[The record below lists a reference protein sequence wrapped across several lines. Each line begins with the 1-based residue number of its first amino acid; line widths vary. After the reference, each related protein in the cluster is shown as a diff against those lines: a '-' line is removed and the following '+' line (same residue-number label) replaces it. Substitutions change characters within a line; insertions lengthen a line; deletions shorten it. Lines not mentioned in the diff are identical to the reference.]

1 MDNRIKMFM
10 EKYCKLPDTNNGME
24 YWKTMVE
31 YLKEENFLDEENLEI
46 LRECLSYDDEGIFSE
61 MHEDNGETKICYI
74 LERLIESERVYQE
87 KDQTDYGENHRIHL
101 ERRKEKGHADPSEE
115 KYIRNFF
122 GRAKKFYVLS
132 GIFMDQYERL
142 FKNFEKR
149 IKYRNYGKPSV
160 LPGNH
165 YCYSAIMDIVCSN
178 TQRAGLTKREPE
190 EFRDIIEY
198 DYDENGRLIMQKW
211 FDLDPE
217 IEFLLYAGDW
227 LISIVYDIRKNIQKI
242 VLRKY
247 ENDLISEYELSMLGE
262 WSYPVSGMC
271 RRMNWEKYQYSGDGL
286 IRKAIEE
293 YYSFPIIGQLE
304 ERNIA
309 EFLTRDII
317 SFITDQDGCI
327 CACKMDI
334 FDGDKLRHSGSYGKL
349 SERKRKST
357 KKTKGR
363 WRRPNYYVK

>member
-132 GIFMDQYERL
+132 GIFMDKYDWLFESFER
-142 FKNFEKR
+142 R
-149 IKYRNYGKPSV
+149 IKYRNYGKSSA

-165 YCYSAIMDIVCSN
+165 YCYSAIIDIVCTN
-178 TQRAGLTKREPE
+178 TQRVGLTKREPD

-198 DYDENGRLIMQKW
+198 DYDGNGRLIMQKW
-211 FDLDPE
+211 FCVGPE

-227 LISIVYDIRKNIQKI
+227 LISIVYNIGKNIERI

-247 ENDLISEYELSMLGE
+247 GNDLISEYELAELAG
-262 WSYPVSGMC
+262 WVYPVSGMC
-271 RRMNWEKYQYSGDGL
+271 SRMEWEKYQYSGDGL